1 MNSAALNK
9 FMEAH
14 DRYLELDRIRVE
26 CQNAVQRESVH
37 IAILKA
43 YLEVQYRSWVF
54 PYWRLVRSADI
65 CNPSSYFV
73 KQ

>member
-43 YLEVQYRSWVF
+43 YLEVQYRANQIAGLQF
-54 PYWRLVRSADI
+54 ADGMDFAHA
-65 CNPSSYFV
+65 N
-73 KQ
+73 